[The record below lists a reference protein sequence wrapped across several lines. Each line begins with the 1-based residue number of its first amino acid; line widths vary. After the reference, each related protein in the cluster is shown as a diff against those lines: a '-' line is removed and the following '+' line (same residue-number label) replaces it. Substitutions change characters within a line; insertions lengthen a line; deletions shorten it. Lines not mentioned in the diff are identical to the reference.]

1 MSLVLPSASVV
12 VIDRPRSV
20 LESANYLPRIP
31 QFLILFCFFLLEK
44 GIPQEKSYLFVHQWL
59 NYYLESL
66 RNSEHEIPN
75 TKIRGKNVFVAFFM
89 LSYYVVAGRM

>member
-59 NYYLESL
+59 NYYLANL
-66 RNSEHEIPN
+66 PN